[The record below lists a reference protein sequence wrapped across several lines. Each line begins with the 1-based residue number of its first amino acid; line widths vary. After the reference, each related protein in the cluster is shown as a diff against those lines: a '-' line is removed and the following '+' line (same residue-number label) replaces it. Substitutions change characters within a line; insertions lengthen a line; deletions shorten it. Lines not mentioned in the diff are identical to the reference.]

1 MTEIDRS
8 ALVPWSP
15 QQMFALVKD
24 VDAYAT
30 FLPWCAGSKLVSETS
45 TEIVG
50 RLEVAR
56 GGIRQSLTT
65 RNRIEPPTRM
75 YIELIEGPFK
85 EFSGLWTFTALGDA
99 GCKVNLRL
107 RFEVDGRLMNFALGK
122 IFNVAADRMVEAF
135 CERADAVYGG

>member
-15 QQMFALVKD
+15 EQMFEIVRD
-24 VDAYAT
+24 VDAYQT
-30 FLPWCAGSKLVSETS
+30 FLPWCSASKLVSETE

-56 GGIRQSLTT
+56 GGIHRSMMT

-75 YIELIEGPFK
+75 YIELIDGPFT
-85 EFSGLWTFTALGDA
+85 EFNGLWTFQALGDA
-99 GCKVNLRL
+99 GCKVTLHL
-107 RFEVDGRLMNFALGK
+107 EFEVDNRLMGFALGRV
-122 IFNVAADRMVEAF
+122 FNIAADRMVDAF
-135 CERADAVYGG
+135 CERAEQIYG